1 MIKAFLFDLDG
12 VLVDTAVFHYQAWRR
27 MANSL
32 GFDFTHE
39 FNETLKGVSRMDSL
53 NRILALGNVTL
64 PEERKLELAAQKNE
78 WYLELVKQ
86 MTPDDI
92 LPGVNAFLAQIKQAG
107 EQGHLIKIALGSVS
121 KNAPLILER
130 VGLSH
135 IFDAIIDGS
144 KITNSKPDPEV
155 FLKGAAELYVAP
167 EECIVFED
175 AVAGI
180 EAAKRANMFALGIGT
195 PDILTQA
202 DLVVPSFAHITV
214 TELLAAVER
223 VRGLGY

>member
-53 NRILALGNVTL
+53 DRILALGGVTL
-64 PEERKLELAAQKNE
+64 PAERKLELAAEKNA
-78 WYLELVKQ
+78 WYLELVQQ

-92 LPGVNAFLAQIKQAG
+92 LPGVNAFLAQIRQAG
-107 EQGHLIKIALGSVS
+107 EQGHPIKIALGSVS

-135 IFDAIIDGS
+135 IFDAVIDGS
-144 KITNSKPDPEV
+144 KITHSKPDPEV
-155 FLKGAAELYVAP
+155 FLMGAAELNVSP
-167 EECIVFED
+167 DECIVFED

-180 EAAKRANMFALGIGT
+180 EAAKRGHMFALGIGS
-195 PDILTQA
+195 PDVLTQA
-202 DLVVPSFAHITV
+202 DLVVPSFEHITV
-214 TELLAAVER
+214 AELLAAIER